1 MVAPQASTTCLS
13 TTRLA
18 LFLWSTSFPADSPA
32 ASPIRGWRLRA
43 TVTRKPSPCGHRAD
57 GTSDTSVLC
66 PWWWMVTVHMG
77 VILCLIFGL
86 VMIGLME
93 MNEQYDVSII
103 SQSNWQFWGQPDLA
117 IGCIPPSAG
126 FRLRM
131 EPCHAR
137 QDGNFLAKFVFNGF
151 DASNHATRRRFRDI
165 SYFKWARKQ
174 STMDINGLE
183 PHLLIANWDLG
194 VSFVWMQGDPEGV
207 TCSVDSVVV
216 WGWTMLNPNWP
227 ENVHDSKVIFQ
238 SSWKQL
244 GLGLRFV
251 FETTN

>member
-1 MVAPQASTTCLS
+1 MLAPQASTTCLS

-43 TVTRKPSPCGHRAD
+43 TVARKPSPCGHRPMGHQIHQCCAP
-57 GTSDTSVLC
+57 GGGWLQYF
-66 PWWWMVTVHMG
+66 TVHMG

-137 QDGNFLAKFVFNGF
+137 QDGKLPGKICVQ
-151 DASNHATRRRFRDI
+151 RLWCI
-165 SYFKWARKQ
+165 
-174 STMDINGLE
+174 E
-183 PHLLIANWDLG
+183 PCNPAAIPGHLLL
-194 VSFVWMQGDPEGV
+194 
-207 TCSVDSVVV
+207 
-216 WGWTMLNPNWP
+216 
-227 ENVHDSKVIFQ
+227 
-238 SSWKQL
+238 
-244 GLGLRFV
+244 
-251 FETTN
+251 